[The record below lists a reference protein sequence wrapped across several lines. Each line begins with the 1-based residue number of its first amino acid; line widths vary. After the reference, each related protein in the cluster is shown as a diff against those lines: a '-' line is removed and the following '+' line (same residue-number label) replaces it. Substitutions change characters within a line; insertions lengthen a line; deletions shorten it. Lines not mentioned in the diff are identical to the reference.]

1 MSRYLGNIQTGR
13 LEWIGLRPERKAPM
27 RAVKQA
33 LAIAD
38 RGLQGDRRMLGSKG
52 AARQITIIS
61 DEFIRS
67 IAVNLGR
74 EFISPDLLRRNL
86 VVSGFNLNALRYQ
99 HIQIGEAVF
108 QLTAKCHPCS
118 RMDSTL
124 GEGGLAAM
132 LGYGGMCAN
141 IIESGK
147 IQCGDAVVYLPPG
160 TYQDRQMSLC

>member
-1 MSRYLGNIQTGR
+1 MSPFLSNIQAGR
-13 LEWIGLRPERKAPM
+13 LEWIGLRPERQAPM
-27 RAVKQA
+27 RVVEQA

-38 RGLQGDRRMLGSKG
+38 RGLQGDRRAVGSKG

-61 DEFIRS
+61 DEFIQS
-67 IAVNLGR
+67 IAENLGR

-86 VVSGFNLNALRYQ
+86 VVSGLKLNALHYQ
-99 HIQIGEAVF
+99 YIQIGDAVF
-108 QLTAKCHPCS
+108 QLTATCHPCS

-147 IQCGDAVVYLPPG
+147 IQCGDTVLYLPPG
-160 TYQDRQMSLC
+160 TYQDRQMILC

>member
-1 MSRYLGNIQTGR
+1 MSPFLSNIQAGR
-13 LEWIGLRPERKAPM
+13 LEWIGLRPERQAPM
-27 RAVKQA
+27 RVVEQA

-38 RGLQGDRRMLGSKG
+38 RGLQGDRRAVGSKG

-61 DEFIRS
+61 DEFIQS
-67 IAVNLGR
+67 IAENLGR

-86 VVSGFNLNALRYQ
+86 VVSGLKLNALHYRY
-99 HIQIGEAVF
+99 IQIGDAVF

-147 IQCGDAVVYLPPG
+147 IQCGDTVLYLPPG
-160 TYQDRQMSLC
+160 TYQDRQMILC